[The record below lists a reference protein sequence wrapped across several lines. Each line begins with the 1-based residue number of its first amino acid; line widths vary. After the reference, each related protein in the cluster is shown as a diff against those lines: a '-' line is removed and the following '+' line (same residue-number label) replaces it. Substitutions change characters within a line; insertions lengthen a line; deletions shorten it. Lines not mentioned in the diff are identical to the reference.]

1 MGKVARA
8 TRGIR
13 KRRNEYL
20 LASMDPEF
28 LLGDSTRGIRFFLE
42 YEKPEERLQAW
53 GIESTIVIIGS
64 ARAGAKGK
72 SNGQAGRNSP
82 AGQWYEQARR
92 FARIASERGGALNP
106 RGGLRHNVIA
116 TGGGPGIMEAANRG
130 ASDANA
136 PSIGF
141 NIMLPHEQQP
151 NTYSTP
157 DLTFQFQYFAMRKF
171 HLAKRARALVVFP
184 GGFGTLDEMFEILNL
199 IRTRRAPPIPVL
211 CYDANYWKQLIDFQV
226 LADHEMI
233 DSLDLNTLCFA
244 NEPEESWQALLDRGL
259 LSGQAKTPVLTEQQA
274 EVAIESEGRRSPVAS
289 PAPMRG

>member
-1 MGKVARA
+1 MT
-8 TRGIR
+8 TRETR
-13 KRRNEYL
+13 KRRDDYL
-20 LASMDPEF
+20 LASLDPNF

-53 GIESTIVIIGS
+53 GIESTIVVIGS
-64 ARAGAKGK
+64 ARAGHKAKANGRANSVRVRGEAHSLRAGK
-72 SNGQAGRNSP
+72 
-82 AGQWYEQARR
+82 WYDHARR
-92 FARIASERGGALNP
+92 FARIASETGGALNP
-106 RGGLRHNVIA
+106 RDGLRHNVIA

-130 ASDANA
+130 ACDAGA

-141 NIMLPHEQQP
+141 NIMLPDEQQP

-211 CYDANYWKQLIDFQV
+211 CYDESYWKELINFRA
-226 LADHEMI
+226 LADHKMI
-233 DSLDLNTLCFA
+233 DLLDLDSLCFA
-244 NEPEESWQALLDRGL
+244 NNAEEAWQALVDRGVMNTRAE
-259 LSGQAKTPVLTEQQA
+259 SPIVPERAPATTRAKM
-274 EVAIESEGRRSPVAS
+274 GRR
-289 PAPMRG
+289 

>member
-1 MGKVARA
+1 MGKAGRT
-8 TRGIR
+8 TRGIH

-20 LASMDPEF
+20 LASLDPHF

-53 GIESTIVIIGS
+53 GIESTIVVIGS
-64 ARAGAKGK
+64 ARAVPK
-72 SNGQAGRNSP
+72 SKPNGHANLDRLRFKDTSP
-82 AGQWYEQARR
+82 AGEWYEQARR
-92 FARIASERGGALNP
+92 FARIASERGGALSP

-141 NIMLPHEQQP
+141 NIMLPLEQQP

-157 DLTFQFQYFAMRKF
+157 DLTFQFQYFAMRKI

-184 GGFGTLDEMFEILNL
+184 GGFGTLDEM
-199 IRTRRAPPIPVL
+199 
-211 CYDANYWKQLIDFQV
+211 
-226 LADHEMI
+226 
-233 DSLDLNTLCFA
+233 LNT
-244 NEPEESWQALLDRGL
+244 EPHPDPPSAVDPGV
-259 LSGQAKTPVLTEQQA
+259 VL
-274 EVAIESEGRRSPVAS
+274 
-289 PAPMRG
+289 